1 MKSKVLMAHF
11 TGQMLYVS
19 YGLTSKVPVGAN
31 TTVNLAT
38 GAALLL
44 LLVSEDFSGFGK
56 GVSWL

>member
-1 MKSKVLMAHF
+1 MARL
-11 TGQMLYVS
+11 TGEMLCVS

-44 LLVSEDFSGFGK
+44 LVSGDLSRFGK
-56 GVSWL
+56 GVSLV

>member
-11 TGQMLYVS
+11 TGEMLYVS
-19 YGLTSKVPVGAN
+19 YWLTSKVPVGAN

-44 LLVSEDFSGFGK
+44 LVSGDLSRFGK
-56 GVSWL
+56 GVSWM

>member
-1 MKSKVLMAHF
+1 MKSKVLMGYL
-11 TGQMLYVS
+11 TGEMWYGS

-44 LLVSEDFSGFGK
+44 LVSEDLSRCGK
-56 GVSWL
+56 GVSWM